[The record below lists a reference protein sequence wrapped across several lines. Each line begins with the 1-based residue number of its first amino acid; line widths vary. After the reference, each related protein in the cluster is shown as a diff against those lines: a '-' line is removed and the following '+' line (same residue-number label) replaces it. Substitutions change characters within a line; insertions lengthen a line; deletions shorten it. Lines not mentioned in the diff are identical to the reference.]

1 MSGPCLG
8 VVVLLLLCVGLF
20 AGCGHSGATRPKTPT
35 VAYHQAVP
43 KPPPRHWPSTEL
55 GVPLAPLDF
64 KALPN
69 SGWTVTVAAVSCW
82 RKGYCVAG
90 GGYKS
95 PIEDWFGNHQST
107 PFLAVERHGHWGRA
121 FDVPGVSS
129 LNHLDTGSNGSNSA
143 IGWVHCFKG
152 GYCSAGGRYSTSL
165 FLGSGTGLF
174 VVNEVRGE
182 WYRASL
188 LPGLGHLN
196 VQKQA
201 WFTTTS
207 CTSAGNCDAHGIV
220 NTGIANRLFVV
231 REVNGVWRRV
241 YLVRK

>member
-1 MSGPCLG
+1 MVSGPCLG
-8 VVVLLLLCVGLF
+8 VVVLLLLSAGLF
-20 AGCGHSGATRPKTPT
+20 AGCGHSGAARPATPT
-35 VAYHQAVP
+35 AAYHKAKP
-43 KPPPRHWPSTEL
+43 KPHRKQPTTEL
-55 GVPLAPLDF
+55 GVPFAPLDF

-69 SGWTVTVAAVSCW
+69 SGGAVTVTAVSCW

-95 PIEDWFGNHQST
+95 YISDWFGDHQST
-107 PFLAVERHGHWGRA
+107 PFLAVKRRGRWGRA

-129 LNHLDTGSNGSNSA
+129 LNGLDTDSSGSNSA
-143 IGWVHCFKG
+143 ISWIHCFKG
-152 GYCSAGGRYSTSL
+152 GNCSAGGRYSISL
-165 FLGSGTGLF
+165 YVGSGTGLF
-174 VVNEVRGE
+174 VVDEVRGE

-196 VQKQA
+196 VGKQA

-207 CTSAGNCDAHGIV
+207 CTSAGNCVAHGIV

-231 REVNGVWRRV
+231 REINGVWRRV
-241 YLVRK
+241 YLVRR